1 MSEISS
7 ELAGPGVLDRAR
19 RHAALSVYDL
29 WLRYFAIGGDASP
42 GDVESFLAHGR
53 EPGHRQYNLLVDALN
68 ERFTELGLDRPVRY
82 AVA

>member
-7 ELAGPGVLDRAR
+7 ERAGPGVLERAR
-19 RHAALSVYDL
+19 QHAALSVYDL
-29 WLRYFAIGGDASP
+29 WLRYFAIGGDSSP
-42 GDVESFLAHGR
+42 ADVESFLAQGS

-68 ERFTELGLDRPVRY
+68 ERFTEMGLDRPVLY